1 MEYPMILLLSFL
13 FNLDYQQPITNY
25 EIAHQ
30 LFLQEDFQNA
40 AKYFKA
46 MVGKYSGSEFEDE
59 IRFRL
64 AECYF
69 NLNDYKKAKKTF
81 EIIFRKKGFS
91 YLEPECL
98 YAIGLID
105 ILQGNFKEADEVLQK
120 LLKNPTYRQE
130 ARVNFAL
137 GVLYYFRGSYE
148 EAKEKLAGIDLLE
161 AKFYYGKTLSRLGFP
176 LMAIGVFKEILD
188 EAPNTPI
195 AVLAEFSRA
204 EALFFNGDFDG
215 AKIKFRDFTL
225 NYPQST
231 LIDYAYY
238 FLATSLIHSANYAA
252 ASEYLLPLTRHQDNL
267 LAAHSNY
274 FLGICKMNLGDSS
287 KTVSSFQRVRAN
299 YPNTQIA
306 SYANLQL
313 TNAFL
318 AFADTMQALVSAAQ
332 LATMFASGALSSVGE
347 YLTGMIYFQRGDY
360 YDAAQTF
367 KLLIQYYPNS
377 SLREPAAAILLY
389 SLNNLKQFDHAVT
402 FGSKYIKDFPEK
414 QNPWRDRTIYFLA
427 EAYYHK
433 ENFHEAEKKYLEV
446 TKNFFGIEVTPYAKL
461 GLAYSIYNQDRQK
474 EAFEIFNTMS
484 QLPLDDSSV
493 VIAAYLGLGYT
504 QYNMAE
510 YLKALDVLEG
520 IYNTF
525 PKDERCAIP
534 GLFYAGMCYYN
545 LEYYAQAIESWE
557 KVVSTYPTSE
567 KSAEAGFRAGDTY
580 FKALEYKKARAL
592 FRWVV
597 ENHPI
602 SEYAR
607 SAQLALGQSYYNE
620 QSFDDAIREFQ
631 KFLDLFPTSAEAPSA
646 RKSMEMCYYRKGID
660 NTEEMQLFVEK
671 FPHSELAADGQ
682 YQIAHKYFDEKNYEK
697 AVDEFLRVV
706 VNFPNSSY
714 APDALLLAAESVVNL
729 ENWEKASELYKRYLS
744 YFPKGKQ
751 RDGVYFNL
759 GTVYYNLKVYGEA
772 LTNFRAV
779 VDSFPDSP
787 YIENAGHNLEICKKL
802 LGEEGIIPA
811 LEPIKADSLKS
822 EK

>member
-1 MEYPMILLLSFL
+1 MVLLLFFL
-13 FNLDYQQPITNY
+13 ININYQQSITDY
-25 EIAHQ
+25 EIVHQ

-46 MVGKYSGSEFEDE
+46 MVNKYSGSEFEDE

-69 NLNDYKKAKKTF
+69 NLNDYKNAKKTF
-81 EIIFRKKGFS
+81 EIILRKKGLS

-98 YAIGLID
+98 YAVGLID
-105 ILQGNFKEADEVLQK
+105 ILQGSFKEAEEVLQK
-120 LLKNPTYRQE
+120 LLKNPAYQQE
-130 ARVNFAL
+130 ARANFAL
-137 GVLYYFRGSYE
+137 GALYYFRGSYE
-148 EAKEKLAGIDLLE
+148 EAKEKLAGINLLE
-161 AKFYYGKTLSRLGFP
+161 AKFYYGKSLSRLGFP
-176 LMAIGVFKEILD
+176 LMAIGMFKEILD

-195 AVLAEFSRA
+195 AVLAEFSRG

-215 AKIKFRDFTL
+215 ARIKFRDFTL
-225 NYPQST
+225 NYPKSSLT
-231 LIDYAYY
+231 DYAHY
-238 FLATSLIHSANYAA
+238 FLATSLIHSGDYAA
-252 ASEYLLPLTRHQDNL
+252 ASEQLLPLTRHQDNL
-267 LAAHSNY
+267 LAAHSSY
-274 FLGICKMNLGDSS
+274 FLGICRMNLGDSS
-287 KTVSSFQRVRAN
+287 GTVSSFQRVRAN

-318 AFADTMQALVSAAQ
+318 AFADTMRALVSASQ
-332 LATMFASGALSSVGE
+332 LATIFASGNLSGVGD

-360 YDAAQTF
+360 FNAAKNF
-367 KLLIQYYPNS
+367 ELLIQYHPNS
-377 SLREPAAAILLY
+377 SLREPAAAMLLY
-389 SLNNLKQFDHAVT
+389 SLNNLNQFDRTVT
-402 FGSKYIKDFPEK
+402 FGSKYIKDFSEES
-414 QNPWRDRTIYFLA
+414 NPWRGRTIYFLA

-433 ENFHEAEKKYLEV
+433 DNFPEAEKRFLEV

-474 EAFEIFNTMS
+474 EASEIFNTMS
-484 QLPLDDSSV
+484 QIPFDDSSV

-504 QYNMAE
+504 QYNLAE
-510 YLKALDVLEG
+510 FHKALDVLEG

-545 LEYYAQAIESWE
+545 LEYYAQAIESWG
-557 KVVSTYPTSE
+557 KLVGTYPMSE
-567 KSAEAGFRAGDTY
+567 KSAEAGFRTGDTY
-580 FKALEYKKARAL
+580 FKALEYEWARAL

-597 ENHPI
+597 ENHPFN
-602 SEYAR
+602 EYAR
-607 SAQLALGQSYYNE
+607 SAQLALAQSYYNE
-620 QSFDDAIREFQ
+620 QSFENAIREFQ
-631 KFLDLFPTSAEAPSA
+631 KFLDLFPTSEEASSA

-660 NTEEMQLFVEK
+660 NAEEMQLFVAK

-682 YQIAHKYFDEKNYEK
+682 YQIAYKYFDEKNYEK
-697 AVDEFLRVV
+697 AVDEFLKVV

-759 GTVYYNLKVYGEA
+759 GTVYYNLKEYGEA

-787 YIENAGHNLEICKKL
+787 YIENADHNLEICKEL
-802 LGEEGIIPA
+802 LGEEGIKHA
-811 LEPIKADSLKS
+811 SEPIKADSLKS
-822 EK
+822 EE